1 MRIRRGRGRW
11 LMLLASGGL
20 AAPIFVMAPGSAV
33 GASPPGHGSATEPS
47 SALEV
52 DVMNEPVRGG
62 GPELASEPLNP
73 PDLGVGHTVV
83 RNTFTQPGTVLAS
96 LHGGL
101 RLIA

>member
-1 MRIRRGRGRW
+1 MRIRRGRARW
-11 LMLLASGGL
+11 LMLLASVGL

-62 GPELASEPLNP
+62 EPELAIDPLNP
-73 PDLGVGHTVV
+73 
-83 RNTFTQPGTVLAS
+83 
-96 LHGGL
+96 
-101 RLIA
+101 